1 MNRKKKLTDYKNFW
15 LIWLNAASNQK
26 GVSLFRMQTEWGV
39 KTNYLYHAESG
50 LGEPLF
56 KCMLRE
62 NYIVKEG
69 KRLRPL
75 FGWIPD
81 YIRGEHRGESS
92 ETAWY
97 PDSLVI
103 SKWESVQNFIEKY
116 HPVLFSLKNLKLLYK
131 NDREMIGR
139 YGSNIFMD
147 VFLYVL
153 FSNMI
158 VFCKKY
164 KADIVSRII
173 STLISVSSERDL
185 LNYIYQLN
193 TQLGKIADFP
203 VLVKS
208 EDEMS
213 RILCT
218 LKW

>member
-1 MNRKKKLTDYKNFW
+1 M
-15 LIWLNAASNQK
+15 
-26 GVSLFRMQTEWGV
+26 
-39 KTNYLYHAESG
+39 
-50 LGEPLF
+50 
-56 KCMLRE
+56 
-62 NYIVKEG
+62 
-69 KRLRPL
+69 
-75 FGWIPD
+75 
-81 YIRGEHRGESS
+81 
-92 ETAWY
+92 
-97 PDSLVI
+97 
-103 SKWESVQNFIEKY
+103 NFIEKY

-203 VLVKS
+203 VLVKN

-213 RILCT
+213 GILCT

>member
-1 MNRKKKLTDYKNFW
+1 MVKCSKQPERGITFQD
-15 LIWLNAASNQK
+15 ADGMGSENQLP
-26 GVSLFRMQTEWGV
+26 VSRRIRPGGTALQMYV
-39 KTNYLYHAESG
+39 K
-50 LGEPLF
+50 
-56 KCMLRE
+56 
-62 NYIVKEG
+62 
-69 KRLRPL
+69 
-75 FGWIPD
+75 
-81 YIRGEHRGESS
+81 
-92 ETAWY
+92 AWD

-203 VLVKS
+203 VLVKN

-213 RILCT
+213 GILCT